1 MMKEHLITLSLDR
14 KVQENFDKIDTRTK
28 TNITK
33 TFNKLHRDDTKPV
46 NGKRKNKSDF
56 DDN

>member
-1 MMKEHLITLSLDR
+1 MMKEHLITLSLDK
-14 KVQENFDKIDTRTK
+14 KVQEKFDKIDTRIK

-46 NGKRKNKSDF
+46 NGKRKNKSDL

>member
-1 MMKEHLITLSLDR
+1 MMKEHLITLSLDK
-14 KVQENFDKIDTRTK
+14 KVQEKFDKIDTRTK

-33 TFNKLHRDDTKPV
+33 TFNKLHRDETKPV
-46 NGKRKNKSDF
+46 AGKRKGKTDV

>member
-14 KVQENFDKIDTRTK
+14 KVQEKFDKIDTRTK

-33 TFNKLHRDDTKPV
+33 TFNKLHRDETKPV
-46 NGKRKNKSDF
+46 AGKR
-56 DDN
+56 